1 MNEKMCILCLK
12 LRFELISLILYTTFS
27 IAMYF
32 PYPSLYNS
40 LVLPRRVYLTIKAS
54 QITCNNNFLYAH
66 DFMNGEIRCWSLSG
80 SKGLISKEGRWLN
93 SVAHRKRYYWSTAHV
108 CNGIS
113 PMVIKEPPSLW
124 KIWSLVHHPHLR
136 RLNNTQ
142 ALGQERLHG
151 F

>member
-1 MNEKMCILCLK
+1 
-12 LRFELISLILYTTFS
+12 
-27 IAMYF
+27 
-32 PYPSLYNS
+32 
-40 LVLPRRVYLTIKAS
+40 
-54 QITCNNNFLYAH
+54 
-66 DFMNGEIRCWSLSG
+66 MNGEIRWWSLSG
-80 SKGLISKEGRWLN
+80 FKGLISKEGRRLN
-93 SVAHRKRYYWSTAHV
+93 SAAHRKRYWSTAHV

-124 KIWSLVHHPHLR
+124 EIWYLVHHPHLR